1 MTLRTRRPLLAAI
14 LCLFAPF
21 ASAELTLEEL
31 AAVRHEEQK
40 AIDQVNAAHGNRKSS
55 EMSSDERRQ
64 LIREHQEA
72 SSKVLERFGVSAK
85 EYGRASA
92 NLSPEKRRQ
101 LEAAQKALAAQEEAR
116 RKAAAAAEQAAPTIE
131 YGIPPD
137 ELERGEAPR
146 TSKKRPKKRP
156 QKRKRRR

>member
-1 MTLRTRRPLLAAI
+1 MTLRTRRPLLAAM

-40 AIDQVNAAHGNRKSS
+40 AIDQVNAAHGNRKPS
-55 EMSSDERRQ
+55 EMSGDERREM
-64 LIREHQEA
+64 IRAQQEA
-72 SSKVLERFGVSAK
+72 SSKVLERFGVGAK

-92 NLSPEKRRQ
+92 NLSPEERRQ
-101 LEAAQKALAAQEEAR
+101 LEAAQKALVAQEEAQ
-116 RKAAAAAEQAAPTIE
+116 RKAAATTATEQAAPTIE
-131 YGIPPD
+131 YGTPVD
-137 ELERGEAPR
+137 EPEREEAPR
-146 TSKKRPKKRP
+146 RSKKDP